1 MSTYD
6 IGAFQT
12 NPKDTGFVPQELWDL
27 HGGDG
32 ILVTGII
39 KLCQR
44 FLLELLTVKGTIPFD
59 TKRGSSLLTFV
70 RTGQIRNDIDAYVYF
85 QYSIQEV
92 LQNLWGDELTTD
104 PNDERI
110 KSVDINSVSFLKN
123 VIVYSVQLNSMAGA
137 SRQVQIPLQ
146 TLP

>member
-1 MSTYD
+1 MT
-6 IGAFQT
+6 GVQT
-12 NPKDTGFVPQELWDL
+12 CALP
-27 HGGDG
+27 
-32 ILVTGII
+32 IY
-39 KLCQR
+39 
-44 FLLELLTVKGTIPFD
+44 
-59 TKRGSSLLTFV
+59 
-70 RTGQIRNDIDAYVYF
+70 AYVYF